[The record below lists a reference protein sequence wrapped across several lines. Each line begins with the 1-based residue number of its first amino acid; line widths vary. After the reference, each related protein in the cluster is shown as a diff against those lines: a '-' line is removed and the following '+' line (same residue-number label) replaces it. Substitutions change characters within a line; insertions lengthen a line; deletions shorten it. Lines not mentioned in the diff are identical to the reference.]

1 MHVCIA
7 WDVVLQSVFDIYLFL
22 RHAAGSR
29 GTYFASKMW
38 SHPRKAVFGVNV
50 AFFAL
55 SWITVSLRVVV
66 RVGMLR
72 AFGSDVSVHSMNAVD
87 GSRCMY

>member
-1 MHVCIA
+1 
-7 WDVVLQSVFDIYLFL
+7 
-22 RHAAGSR
+22 
-29 GTYFASKMW
+29 MW
-38 SHPRKAVFGVNV
+38 SDPRKAVLGVNI

-72 AFGSDVSVHSMNAVD
+72 AFGSDVSVHSIHAVD
-87 GSRCMY
+87 GTKSLY